1 MKKWIYLLAAAVVT
15 CGISVVKPVVSGAT
29 SVDIEMACQLKIF
42 SEDPEKPE
50 EDKYGEDLASAEVV
64 VDLYYIADTIKTPGY
79 DTYVY
84 QLADQY
90 QELKI
95 PMAPTAKDWQVLTQQ
110 AAEIALDDTKAD
122 TPAKSQVAT
131 GSEVSLKAGLY
142 LVIARGADLI
152 STADYKVEITQENL
166 EDGESVTRLATIANS
181 AQYQYTFV
189 PQLVSLPTKTAE
201 EDEAINTANPG
212 EWSYD
217 LTIYLKPEQSA
228 RFGALEIVKTLS
240 EYESE
245 EGIESPVTCVFE
257 VTGILNGEEVY
268 SEVESITFTKAGQ
281 ERVVLNQIPA
291 LAEVTVREVYSGAG
305 YELTV
310 PGDRTATIAA
320 NEIVSVDFENVY
332 NGQRRGG
339 HGIKNQFVQDENGV
353 WHWHSDPAQDTA
365 GNEGTP
371 PSHLP
376 VEAAEEQEEQI

>member
-29 SVDIEMACQLKIF
+29 SVDIERACSLKIF

-152 STADYKVEITQENL
+152 STAD
-166 EDGESVTRLATIANS
+166 S
-181 AQYQYTFV
+181 
-189 PQLVSLPTKTAE
+189 
-201 EDEAINTANPG
+201 
-212 EWSYD
+212 
-217 LTIYLKPEQSA
+217 
-228 RFGALEIVKTLS
+228 
-240 EYESE
+240 
-245 EGIESPVTCVFE
+245 
-257 VTGILNGEEVY
+257 
-268 SEVESITFTKAGQ
+268 
-281 ERVVLNQIPA
+281 
-291 LAEVTVREVYSGAG
+291 
-305 YELTV
+305 
-310 PGDRTATIAA
+310 
-320 NEIVSVDFENVY
+320 
-332 NGQRRGG
+332 
-339 HGIKNQFVQDENGV
+339 
-353 WHWHSDPAQDTA
+353 
-365 GNEGTP
+365 
-371 PSHLP
+371 
-376 VEAAEEQEEQI
+376 

>member
-1 MKKWIYLLAAAVVT
+1 M
-15 CGISVVKPVVSGAT
+15 
-29 SVDIEMACQLKIF
+29 
-42 SEDPEKPE
+42 
-50 EDKYGEDLASAEVV
+50 
-64 VDLYYIADTIKTPGY
+64 
-79 DTYVY
+79 
-84 QLADQY
+84 
-90 QELKI
+90 
-95 PMAPTAKDWQVLTQQ
+95 
-110 AAEIALDDTKAD
+110 
-122 TPAKSQVAT
+122 
-131 GSEVSLKAGLY
+131 
-142 LVIARGADLI
+142 
-152 STADYKVEITQENL
+152 
-166 EDGESVTRLATIANS
+166 
-181 AQYQYTFV
+181 
-189 PQLVSLPTKTAE
+189 
-201 EDEAINTANPG
+201 
-212 EWSYD
+212 
-217 LTIYLKPEQSA
+217 
-228 RFGALEIVKTLS
+228 KTLS

-365 GNEGTP
+365 GNEGAP

-376 VEAAEEQEEQI
+376 VEAAEE

>member
-29 SVDIEMACQLKIF
+29 SVDIERACSLKIF

-376 VEAAEEQEEQI
+376 VEAAEE